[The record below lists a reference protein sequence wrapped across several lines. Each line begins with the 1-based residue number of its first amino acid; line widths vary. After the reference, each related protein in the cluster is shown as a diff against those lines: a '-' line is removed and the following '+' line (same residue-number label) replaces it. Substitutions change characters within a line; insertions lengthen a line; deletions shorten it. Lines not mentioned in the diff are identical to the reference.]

1 MNLVAKEY
9 VSVVEEDRGVLI
21 LSQFTGAARELVD
34 ALQVNPY
41 HIEEMAEAIRVAGK
55 AEAKAIREA
64 TNDKVKTILTA
75 EQFTKFQ
82 ELTKRRG
89 GRGGPG
95 GPGGPGGAGGPP
107 PPKPEHKD

>member
-41 HIEEMAEAIRVAGK
+41 HIEEMAEAIRVAIEMAPGERALRMRRMK
-55 AEAKAIREA
+55 QTVRERNVYRWAGLLLEEMTRVSMDRTVAAE
-64 TNDKVKTILTA
+64 
-75 EQFTKFQ
+75 
-82 ELTKRRG
+82 
-89 GRGGPG
+89 P
-95 GPGGPGGAGGPP
+95 
-107 PPKPEHKD
+107 